1 MPEKTIFYKIMVYT
15 QQDVYNKQRL
25 CLPVFFH
32 SHVMLSSYLLVGL
45 VASVAQHASALERRH
60 TAGVSGNHRFNSDQ
74 VRRLIFAVTN
84 NVLDL
89 EVGDALEGLTP
100 SSEYLASLRR
110 NAISKAKRQ
119 TTTDD
124 AADVQ
129 EPLVTLG
136 GRVYMTRV
144 TLGSRIFSLVLE
156 TGSSDT
162 WVAQAGLTCRDDYG
176 NVVAVTNCR
185 FGPLYNSSL
194 SRSYKAYSPRQAF
207 GVNYTSGEFLQG
219 VLATE
224 LFGIGDV
231 GAGYAPRQIINQ
243 TVGLVQNGY
252 WQGDGTSSALMG
264 LAYSRLASG
273 SSSIGYEAVMFSL

>member
-1 MPEKTIFYKIMVYT
+1 M
-15 QQDVYNKQRL
+15 
-25 CLPVFFH
+25 FFH
-32 SHVMLSSYLLVGL
+32 FPIMLSSYLLVGL
-45 VASVAQHASALERRH
+45 VASGAQHASALERRH
-60 TAGVSGNHRFNSDQ
+60 TAGVSGKHKFNSNT
-74 VRRLIFAVTN
+74 VTRLTFVVTN
-84 NVLDL
+84 NVIDL

-100 SSEYLASLRR
+100 SSEYLASRR

-144 TLGSRIFSLVLE
+144 TLGSHIFSLVLD

-162 WVAQAGLTCRDDYG
+162 WVAQAGLTCRDGYG
-176 NVVAVTNCR
+176 NAVAVANCR

-243 TVGLVQNGY
+243 TVGLVQNGH
-252 WQGDGTSSALMG
+252 WQGDGTSSGLMG

>member
-1 MPEKTIFYKIMVYT
+1 
-15 QQDVYNKQRL
+15 
-25 CLPVFFH
+25 
-32 SHVMLSSYLLVGL
+32 
-45 VASVAQHASALERRH
+45 
-60 TAGVSGNHRFNSDQ
+60 
-74 VRRLIFAVTN
+74 
-84 NVLDL
+84 
-89 EVGDALEGLTP
+89 
-100 SSEYLASLRR
+100 
-110 NAISKAKRQ
+110 
-119 TTTDD
+119 
-124 AADVQ
+124 
-129 EPLVTLG
+129 
-136 GRVYMTRV
+136 MTRV
-144 TLGSRIFSLVLE
+144 TLGSRIFSLVLD

-252 WQGDGTSSALMG
+252 WQGDGTSSGLMG

>member
-1 MPEKTIFYKIMVYT
+1 MFS
-15 QQDVYNKQRL
+15 
-25 CLPVFFH
+25 H
-32 SHVMLSSYLLVGL
+32 SHIMLSSYLLVGL
-45 VASVAQHASALERRH
+45 VASAAQHASALDRRL
-60 TAGVSGNHRFNSDQ
+60 TAGVSGKRSSNSRT
-74 VRRLIFAVTN
+74 VTRLILAVTN

-89 EVGDALEGLTP
+89 QVGDALEGLTP

-119 TTTDD
+119 TAIDD
-124 AADVQ
+124 VADVQ
-129 EPLVTLG
+129 ESLVTLG

-144 TLGSRIFSLVLE
+144 TLGSRVFSLVLD

-162 WVAQAGLTCRDDYG
+162 WVAEAGLTCRDGYG
-176 NVVAVTNCR
+176 NVVAVANCR
-185 FGPLYNSSL
+185 FSPLYNSSL
-194 SRSYKAYSPRQAF
+194 SHSYKAYRPRQAF

-231 GAGYAPRQIINQ
+231 GVGYAPRQIINQ

-252 WQGDGTSSALMG
+252 WQGDGTSSGLMG